1 MKRSLFSVITAS
13 TVLAFA
19 ACAGGEEDVEV
30 QPVEE
35 VTPAPAPA
43 PAPAPM
49 PMDTMMADTMMSDTM
64 MSDTMGM

>member
-1 MKRSLFSVITAS
+1 MKRSLFSVIAAS

-43 PAPAPM
+43 PAPM
-49 PMDTMMADTMMSDTM
+49 PMDTMMTDTLMSDTILT
-64 MSDTMGM
+64 DTMGA

>member
-1 MKRSLFSVITAS
+1 MKRSLFSVIAAS
-13 TVLAFA
+13 SVLAFA

-43 PAPAPM
+43 PAPM
-49 PMDTMMADTMMSDTM
+49 PMDTMMADTLMSDTM
-64 MSDTMGM
+64 AADTMGM

>member
-1 MKRSLFSVITAS
+1 MKRSLFSVIAAS

-35 VTPAPAPA
+35 VTPAPAPT
-43 PAPAPM
+43 PAPM
-49 PMDTMMADTMMSDTM
+49 PMDTMMTDTLMSDTILT
-64 MSDTMGM
+64 DTMGA

>member
-1 MKRSLFSVITAS
+1 MKRSLFSVVAAS
-13 TVLAFA
+13 AVLAFA

-43 PAPAPM
+43 PAPM
-49 PMDTMMADTMMSDTM
+49 PMDTMMADTLLADTM
-64 MSDTMGM
+64 MADTIGM

>member
-43 PAPAPM
+43 PAPM

>member
-1 MKRSLFSVITAS
+1 MKRSIFSVIAAS

-43 PAPAPM
+43 PAPM

-64 MSDTMGM
+64 ADTTGM

>member
-1 MKRSLFSVITAS
+1 MKRSLFSVIAAS
-13 TVLAFA
+13 SVLAFA

-43 PAPAPM
+43 PM
-49 PMDTMMADTMMSDTM
+49 PMDTMMADTMMADTMHSDT
-64 MSDTMGM
+64 TGA

>member
-1 MKRSLFSVITAS
+1 MKRSLFSVIAAS

-43 PAPAPM
+43 PAPM
-49 PMDTMMADTMMSDTM
+49 PMDTMRGKMKKN
-64 MSDTMGM
+64 GE

>member
-1 MKRSLFSVITAS
+1 MKRSLFSVIAAS
-13 TVLAFA
+13 SVLAFA

-43 PAPAPM
+43 PAPM

-64 MSDTMGM
+64 GMDTTSM

>member
-1 MKRSLFSVITAS
+1 MKRSLFTVIAAS
-13 TVLAFA
+13 SVLAFA

-43 PAPAPM
+43 PMPA
-49 PMDTMMADTMMSDTM
+49 DTMMADTMMADTM
-64 MSDTMGM
+64 MADTMTGGL

>member
-1 MKRSLFSVITAS
+1 MKRSLFSVIAAS

-43 PAPAPM
+43 PAPM
-49 PMDTMMADTMMSDTM
+49 PMDTMMADTLLADTM
-64 MSDTMGM
+64 MADTIGM

>member
-1 MKRSLFSVITAS
+1 MKRSLLSVIAAS
-13 TVLAFA
+13 SVVAFD

-43 PAPAPM
+43 PAPM
-49 PMDTMMADTMMSDTM
+49 PMDTMMADTMMADTMHSDT
-64 MSDTMGM
+64 TGA

>member
-1 MKRSLFSVITAS
+1 MKRSLFAVIAAS
-13 TVLAFA
+13 SVLAFS

-43 PAPAPM
+43 PMPMDTM
-49 PMDTMMADTMMSDTM
+49 PMDTMMMDTMMH
-64 MSDTMGM
+64 DTMGGA

>member
-1 MKRSLFSVITAS
+1 MKRSLFAVIAAS
-13 TVLAFA
+13 SVLAFS

-43 PAPAPM
+43 PAPMPMDTM
-49 PMDTMMADTMMSDTM
+49 PMDTMMADTMAQ
-64 MSDTMGM
+64 DTMGA

>member
-1 MKRSLFSVITAS
+1 MKRSVFSVIAAS

-43 PAPAPM
+43 PAPM

-64 MSDTMGM
+64 ADTTGM

>member
-1 MKRSLFSVITAS
+1 MKRSLFSVIAAS
-13 TVLAFA
+13 SVLAFA

-43 PAPAPM
+43 PM
-49 PMDTMMADTMMSDTM
+49 PMDTMMSDTM
-64 MSDTMGM
+64 MMDTMTDTTGA

>member
-1 MKRSLFSVITAS
+1 MKRSLFSVIAAS
-13 TVLAFA
+13 SVLAFA

-43 PAPAPM
+43 PAPM
-49 PMDTMMADTMMSDTM
+49 PMDTMMTDTM
-64 MSDTMGM
+64 MSDTMGTDTTSM

>member
-1 MKRSLFSVITAS
+1 MKRSLFTVIAAS
-13 TVLAFA
+13 SVLAFA

-43 PAPAPM
+43 PM
-49 PMDTMMADTMMSDTM
+49 PMDTMMADTMMADTM
-64 MSDTMGM
+64 MGDTTGM

>member
-1 MKRSLFSVITAS
+1 MKRSLFSVIAAS

-43 PAPAPM
+43 PAPM
-49 PMDTMMADTMMSDTM
+49 PMDTMMTDTM
-64 MSDTMGM
+64 MSDTMGTDTTSM

>member
-1 MKRSLFSVITAS
+1 MKRSLFSVIAAS

-43 PAPAPM
+43 PAPM
-49 PMDTMMADTMMSDTM
+49 PMDTMMADTLLADTLAA
-64 MSDTMGM
+64 DTTTM

>member
-1 MKRSLFSVITAS
+1 MKRSLFSVIATS

-43 PAPAPM
+43 PAPM
-49 PMDTMMADTMMSDTM
+49 PMDTMMTDTLMSDTILT
-64 MSDTMGM
+64 DTMGA